1 MQIETGTDA
10 ASVYEAQGGAEEAA
24 KIEAAKA
31 ELLDE
36 SQQAEGEANGLILGK
51 YGSVDDLAQ
60 AYKSLQSEYSRLKN
74 GQSEPAIS
82 TQTAEPETAAPEAE
96 ESQASSDTGLSPEQ
110 TQAIAASL
118 IGQAGGEAEYRRLTQ
133 WAADPN
139 NVSAE
144 RVNAYNDALTKG
156 DQLSATQAL
165 KAMQYDYLMRNGYE
179 PKLVGGSV
187 ASAEVAPFESQQQVV
202 KAMNDP
208 RYSGPTRDP
217 VYIKEIE
224 ARMAV
229 SNLFSTR

>member
-1 MQIETGTDA
+1 MQIETGVDA
-10 ASVYEAQGGAEEAA
+10 ASTYEAQGGAEEAA

-31 ELLDE
+31 ELLEE
-36 SQQAEGEANGLILGK
+36 SQQLETGDSNLILGK
-51 YGSVDDLAQ
+51 YQTVDDLAQ
-60 AYKSLQSEYSRLKN
+60 AYTSLQTEYSRLKN
-74 GQSEPAIS
+74 GQSEP
-82 TQTAEPETAAPEAE
+82 TQATEPAAAAPEAE
-96 ESQASSDTGLSPEQ
+96 ENSTGTDPGLSPEQ

-118 IGQAGGEAEYRRLTQ
+118 IGQAGGEKEYRRLTQ
-133 WAADPN
+133 WAADPE
-139 NVSAE
+139 NVSVE

-165 KAMQYDYLMRNGYE
+165 KAMQYDYLLRNGYE

-187 ASAEVAPFESQQQVV
+187 ATSESSPFESQQQVV

-217 VYIKEIE
+217 IYIKEVE

-229 SNLFSTR
+229 SNLFNTR